1 MANNKKICFK
11 IKLQSHSSEIN
22 RLFSFIQESMGH
34 ALIQGRADDKYIHD
48 LKLVTEEWFANI
60 VNHGYADNE
69 PGEIEVE
76 LVAVADGIRLTV
88 MDSASPYNP
97 LENIPGRQPDQDFSQ
112 GGMGMIII
120 IIKSLTDE
128 QHYSRNGTQN
138 VFSITKHYNSDR

>member
-1 MANNKKICFK
+1 MANNKKICFN
-11 IKLQSHSSEIN
+11 IKLQSHSSEVN

-34 ALIQGRADDKYIHD
+34 AQIQGRANDKFIHD

-60 VNHGYADNE
+60 IKHGYADNE

-88 MDSASPYNP
+88 VDSAPPYNP
-97 LENIPGRQPDQDFSQ
+97 LENIPGRQLDQDFSQ
-112 GGMGMIII
+112 GGMGLI

>member
-1 MANNKKICFK
+1 MANNKKICFN
-11 IKLQSHSSEIN
+11 IKLQSHSSEVN

-34 ALIQGRADDKYIHD
+34 AQIKGRADDKFIHD

-69 PGEIEVE
+69 AGEIEVE
-76 LVAVADGIRLTV
+76 LVAVANGIRLTV
-88 MDSASPYNP
+88 VDSAPAYNP
-97 LENIPGRQPDQDFSQ
+97 LENIPGNQPDQDFSQ
-112 GGMGMIII
+112 GGMGLI

-128 QHYSRNGTQN
+128 QHYSRNEAQN